1 MFKTAMTA
9 CALSLLLA
17 LPAAA
22 QTIDRIKE
30 TGELRLGFRTDA
42 LPLSYR
48 TAEGNP
54 AGYTPELCAVLAQG
68 IINHL
73 QIQTLDVNFVPVD
86 TKNRFDAVAN
96 GEIDILCGAATITL
110 GRREKVDFSVPIYV
124 DGASVMLPVAADE
137 TFQSLEGKTI
147 GVRAG
152 TTTET
157 GLETTLSDL
166 GMTARIERFDNH
178 AAGVDAVANGTIDA
192 YFADQSILLGQ
203 LATRKL
209 ASSVKVSND
218 ILTIEKQ
225 GLALARGDSDFRLLV
240 DTVLAE
246 MFEGGTVETVFR
258 QTMPG
263 VTPGI
268 ALQAMFLLSPTLP

>member
-1 MFKTAMTA
+1 M
-9 CALSLLLA
+9 ALSLA
-17 LPAAA
+17 VPAGA
-22 QTIDRIKE
+22 QTIERIKE

-42 LPLSYR
+42 VPLSYQ
-48 TAEGNP
+48 TDEGNP

-73 QIQTLDVNFVPVD
+73 QISTLDVNFVPVD
-86 TKNRFDAVAN
+86 TRTRFDAVAN

-110 GRREKVDFSVPIYV
+110 GRRQKVDFSVPIYV

-137 TFQSLEGKTI
+137 SFQSLEGKTI

-152 TTTET
+152 TTTEA

-166 GMTARIERFDNH
+166 GMTAKIERFNDH
-178 AAGVDAVANGTIDA
+178 GAGVDAVANGTIDA

-203 LATRKL
+203 LGTRKL
-209 ASSVKVSND
+209 ARSVKVSND
-218 ILTIEKQ
+218 ILTIEKH
-225 GLALARGDSDFRLLV
+225 GLAMARGDSDFRLLV
-240 DTVLAE
+240 DTVLSE
-246 MFEGGTVETVFR
+246 MFDGGTIETVFR
-258 QTMPG
+258 ESMPG
-263 VTPGI
+263 VVPGI